1 MILREK
7 TKRKNSQTIDFVS
20 FAGYTIIEKLK

>member
-7 TKRKNSQTIDFVS
+7 TKRENSQNIDFAS
-20 FAGYTIIEKLK
+20 FTGYTIIEKLK

>member
-7 TKRKNSQTIDFVS
+7 TKRENSQIIDFVS
-20 FAGYTIIEKLK
+20 FAGYTIVEKLK

>member
-20 FAGYTIIEKLK
+20 FTGYTIIEKLK

>member
-7 TKRKNSQTIDFVS
+7 IKRENSQIVDFMS

>member
-7 TKRKNSQTIDFVS
+7 TKREKSQTIDFVS
-20 FAGYTIIEKLK
+20 FIGYTIIEKLK